1 MTILQEESSLN
12 EIVQLVGKDSLGAA
26 DQLTLETAKMIREDF
41 LQQNAFV
48 DIDSFSDYRRQAMMM
63 QLILDYDSQCRAA
76 IQKGAS
82 VSDLFA
88 IGARAGIGRAKSV
101 PVDQYEQTYARI
113 AEEMTSQIEE
123 IAERGEVD

>member
-1 MTILQEESSLN
+1 
-12 EIVQLVGKDSLGAA
+12 
-26 DQLTLETAKMIREDF
+26 
-41 LQQNAFV
+41 
-48 DIDSFSDYRRQAMMM
+48 MMM
-63 QLILDYDSQCRAA
+63 QLILDYDNQCRAA